1 MSQQTFSLQRTLGAV
16 LAAVLLAGCGQPQEP
31 PAPAPPPA
39 AQPAQPAPQQ
49 VVPDSPRAAPTITL
63 TDADAD
69 GAVRLQRGQGVEVRL
84 PADRLS
90 GFSWIPAQNL
100 LPIMSTDGVP
110 LFETD
115 ENAAPHAPGTE
126 IWRFIGRERGHA
138 HLVFEYRRLT
148 EPDAPPHQTI
158 VYHFD
163 VE

>member
-1 MSQQTFSLQRTLGAV
+1 MFFLKGALGAI
-16 LAAVLLAGCGQPQEP
+16 LAAALLAGCGQPQEP
-31 PAPAPPPA
+31 AAPPPA
-39 AQPAQPAPQQ
+39 AQPAPQQ
-49 VVPDSPRAAPTITL
+49 ATPESARAAPTITL

-69 GAVRLQRGQGVEVRL
+69 GAVRLQRGQVVEVRL
-84 PADRLS
+84 PADRVS

-115 ENAAPHAPGTE
+115 ADAPPTAPGTE
-126 IWRFIGRERGHA
+126 VWRFIGRERGHA

-148 EPDAPPHQTI
+148 EPEAPPHQTI
-158 VYHFD
+158 MYHFD